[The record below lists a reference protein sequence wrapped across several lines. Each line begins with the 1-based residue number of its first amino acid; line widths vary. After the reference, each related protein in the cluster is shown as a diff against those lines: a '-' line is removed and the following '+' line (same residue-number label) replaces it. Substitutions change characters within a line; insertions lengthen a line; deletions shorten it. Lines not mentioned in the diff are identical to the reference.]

1 MRGTTAC
8 HRRDAHITGRPA
20 SRNWRCVRVCLF
32 SSHSIYT
39 SHLHEVGKLF
49 PVMIYLRKQKPES
62 QSCISSTRNSIFLRE
77 RDEFAPPA
85 VFVVIAL
92 HCVCA
97 RSPMCVR
104 VAINQPYK
112 YISSV
117 NDDPPHFHFGIFCVS
132 TFGDAELHCSI
143 ASLRTGNYSD
153 IFSFPNEIRRKIVD
167 DTMETRKSP
176 LSPLSVRQRHGEC
189 NKKRATKPKT
199 FV

>member
-62 QSCISSTRNSIFLRE
+62 QICISSTRNSIFLRE
-77 RDEFAPPA
+77 RDKFAPPA

-92 HCVCA
+92 HCVCVCSRA
-97 RSPMCVR
+97 YVRACRNKSTIQIYFFRQRRSATFSFWNFLRFHIRRCWAALLDCVASHWKLFR
-104 VAINQPYK
+104 YILIFKWDTSKNCRRYDGDSKITA
-112 YISSV
+112 ISSV
-117 NDDPPHFHFGIFCVS
+117 GS
-132 TFGDAELHCSI
+132 TTAW
-143 ASLRTGNYSD
+143 R
-153 IFSFPNEIRRKIVD
+153 
-167 DTMETRKSP
+167 M
-176 LSPLSVRQRHGEC
+176 
-189 NKKRATKPKT
+189 
-199 FV
+199 